1 MGKKIHKLG
10 DKNLKSLNNHD
21 LLCNNTKKKNLL
33 EKCVQHKL
41 YTEYNRVQLYSMWI
55 QVNHDPAKTIQF
67 ESFGKES

>member
-1 MGKKIHKLG
+1 MIYYVTTQKRK
-10 DKNLKSLNNHD
+10 
-21 LLCNNTKKKNLL
+21 TLL